1 MGAQFT
7 TVAQI
12 RETFVD
18 FFEKKAAHTRWPSSP
33 VVPHDDPTLLFI
45 NAGMNQFKPLFLGR
59 CQEGTAMSKLKRA
72 ANSQKCIRAG
82 GKVSPSPSPN
92 PNASPDPNPNPAPNP
107 NRNPNSNLYP
117 YPGHLRAAA
126 RLRRSRASLPHRT
139 LPCADG
145 ARLLRRTQGQRSGVT
160 GKGLR
165 VKLGVRLKEP

>member
-1 MGAQFT
+1 MGSQFT

-82 GKVSPSPSPN
+82 GKVSPSPN
-92 PNASPDPNPNPAPNP
+92 PNPNPSSDPTPTPTPTPNP
-107 NRNPNSNLYP
+107 NPNP
-117 YPGHLRAAA
+117 R
-126 RLRRSRASLPHRT
+126 
-139 LPCADG
+139 
-145 ARLLRRTQGQRSGVT
+145 
-160 GKGLR
+160 
-165 VKLGVRLKEP
+165 

>member
-1 MGAQFT
+1 MGSRFT

-82 GKVSPSPSPN
+82 GKVSPSPNPN
-92 PNASPDPNPNPAPNP
+92 PNPSSDPNPN
-107 NRNPNSNLYP
+107 S
-117 YPGHLRAAA
+117 
-126 RLRRSRASLPHRT
+126 
-139 LPCADG
+139 
-145 ARLLRRTQGQRSGVT
+145 
-160 GKGLR
+160 
-165 VKLGVRLKEP
+165 